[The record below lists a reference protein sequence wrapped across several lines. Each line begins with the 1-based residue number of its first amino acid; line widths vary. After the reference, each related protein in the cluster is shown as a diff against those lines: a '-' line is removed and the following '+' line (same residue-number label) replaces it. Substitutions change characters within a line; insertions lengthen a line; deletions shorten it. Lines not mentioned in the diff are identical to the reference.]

1 MTDLR
6 PHRPGC
12 SGEQGEHDG
21 KQADSQ
27 GELRELAPS
36 PRGHRGADLAASRQE
51 LAECRAEVERL
62 RQGLASC
69 QREHDC
75 ARNGFSALE
84 QQAAE
89 LGNLY
94 VVMERLH
101 GALEYGEVLAA
112 VQDVVINV
120 IGSEELAIFEPSED
134 GRELFPVQSFGVEAR
149 QLGPLQVGVGPV
161 GRAAADGKAWVIGD
175 GPPPP
180 EFPDLTAC
188 VPLQAGGRVVGVL
201 AIWRMLRHKP
211 AFGAADR
218 NVLEL
223 LARHAAT
230 ALYLTSLRE
239 RPRREQGEPRDVREG
254 REGRNGREAGG
265 APR

>member
-1 MTDLR
+1 MTDHR
-6 PHRPGC
+6 PHRPGAPA
-12 SGEQGEHDG
+12 GDPGEHAG
-21 KQADSQ
+21 EHAGSQ
-27 GELRELAPS
+27 DEPHELVEP
-36 PRGHRGADLAASRQE
+36 PRGHLGMELAAARQE
-51 LAECRAEVERL
+51 LAQCRAEVQRL
-62 RQGLASC
+62 HQQLASS
-69 QREHDC
+69 QREHAC
-75 ARNGFSALE
+75 ACDGFPALE
-84 QQAAE
+84 QQTAE

-134 GRELFPVQSFGVEAR
+134 GRELLPVQSFGVEAR
-149 QLGPLQVGVGPV
+149 RLGPLPVGAGPI

-188 VPLQAGGRVVGVL
+188 VPLQAGGRLMGVL
-201 AIWRMLRHKP
+201 AIWRMLGHKP
-211 AFGAADR
+211 VLCAADR

-223 LARHAAT
+223 VARHAAT
-230 ALYLTSLRE
+230 ALYLTSSRE
-239 RPRREQGEPRDVREG
+239 RPSQVPGEAREG
-254 REGRNGREAGG
+254 REGASS
-265 APR
+265 P

>member
-1 MTDLR
+1 MTDVR
-6 PHRPGC
+6 PHRPG
-12 SGEQGEHDG
+12 SAG
-21 KQADSQ
+21 
-27 GELRELAPS
+27 
-36 PRGHRGADLAASRQE
+36 GHRGADLAASRQE

-62 RQGLASC
+62 RQGLANC

-101 GALEYGEVLAA
+101 GTLEYGEVLAA

-149 QLGPLQVGVGPV
+149 RLEPLQVGVGPI
-161 GRAAADGKAWVIGD
+161 GRAAADCKAWVIGD

-211 AFGAADR
+211 VFGAADR

-223 LARHAAT
+223 LVRHAAT
-230 ALYLTSLRE
+230 ALYLTSLRD

-254 REGRNGREAGG
+254 REGRNGRQAGG